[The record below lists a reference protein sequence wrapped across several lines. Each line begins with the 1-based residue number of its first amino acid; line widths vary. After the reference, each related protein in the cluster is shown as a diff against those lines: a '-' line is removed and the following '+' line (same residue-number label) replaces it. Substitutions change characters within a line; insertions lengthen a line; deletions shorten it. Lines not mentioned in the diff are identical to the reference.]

1 MHSLDFEAGIPIDR
15 TQISVVGKWL
25 PTAACRSFVPP
36 GIDPIAALRATITRP
51 GGCARARSRVQSRS
65 LIVTSLAPPSKVIIQ
80 FRRMSLPIRQ
90 E

>member
-1 MHSLDFEAGIPIDR
+1 MHSLDFEAGIPVDR

-51 GGCARARSRVQSRS
+51 GAARGPDPVFN
-65 LIVTSLAPPSKVIIQ
+65 LA
-80 FRRMSLPIRQ
+80 L
-90 E
+90 